1 MENTV
6 ITIDMDAVSLRAAL
20 TRLIEQITMTPLDS
34 ANLSDAERVEYNM
47 ALYAIFSCLRQTF

>member
-6 ITIDMDAVSLRAAL
+6 ITIDMDAASLRVAL
-20 TRLIEQITMTPLDS
+20 TRLIEQITMTPPDS
-34 ANLSDAERVEYNM
+34 ENLSDAERVEYNM